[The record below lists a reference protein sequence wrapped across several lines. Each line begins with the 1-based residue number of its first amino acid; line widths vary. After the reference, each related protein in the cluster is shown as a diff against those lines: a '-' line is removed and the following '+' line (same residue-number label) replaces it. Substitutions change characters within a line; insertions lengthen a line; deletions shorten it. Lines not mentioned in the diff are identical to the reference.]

1 MDEDLKQN
9 LTRRSTW
16 IRIVY
21 MVLFA
26 VIFSIVE
33 FIVLAIAV
41 VQLITRLFSGSVNEE
56 LQTLGDRI
64 GRYMHQ
70 IVAFQTFHTEERPY
84 PFAPFPTSR
93 VHGGTVDSVNP
104 G

>member
-1 MDEDLKQN
+1 MDDDLKQN
-9 LTRRSTW
+9 LSRRSTW
-16 IRIVY
+16 LRVVY

-26 VIFSIVE
+26 VIFGIAE
-33 FIVLAIAV
+33 FVVLAIAV
-41 VQLITRLFSGSVNEE
+41 VQLIGRLFTGNVNEE
-56 LQTLGDRI
+56 LRSLGDRI

-84 PFAPFPTSR
+84 PFAPFP
-93 VHGGTVDSVNP
+93 GTRNSGSIDSVNP